1 MRNDINHAKPKTKA
15 SPKPEAKAIPETG
28 VDKIIAHLIKYK
40 DQIGAI
46 VVGVAPKPYAHITAP
61 DGYTACDG
69 LQFAADVTVFDGHE
83 GAARRTMM
91 TRGLVASLANV
102 HLDRRGP
109 LG

>member
-1 MRNDINHAKPKTKA
+1 MLIIKEAKPKPKA
-15 SPKPEAKAIPETG
+15 KPIPATG
-28 VDKIIAHLIKYK
+28 IDKILAHLIKHK

-46 VVGVAPKPYAHITAP
+46 VVGVAAKPYAHITAQ
-61 DGYTACDG
+61 DGDTECDG

-83 GAARRTMM
+83 CDSRRTMM